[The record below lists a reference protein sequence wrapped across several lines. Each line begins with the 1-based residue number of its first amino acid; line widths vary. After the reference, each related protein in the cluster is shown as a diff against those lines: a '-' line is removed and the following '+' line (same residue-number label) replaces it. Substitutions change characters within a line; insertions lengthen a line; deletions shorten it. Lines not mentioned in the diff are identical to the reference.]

1 VSTND
6 SCGYLVGNTKP
17 FIHLYTLSVFIL
29 FSVSFSH
36 SQLLSQTEKIG
47 VEYEGGLFGE
57 GKVGGRE
64 GDGKAFTLMVFWR
77 KAIYC
82 KST

>member
-17 FIHLYTLSVFIL
+17 FIHLYTLPVFIL
-29 FSVSFSH
+29 FPVGFSH
-36 SQLLSQTEKIG
+36 SQLFITKQKKIR

-57 GKVGGRE
+57 GRRRGRE
-64 GDGKAFTLMVFWR
+64 GGRW
-77 KAIYC
+77 
-82 KST
+82 KSVHINGILEEGYLL

>member
-1 VSTND
+1 MSTND

-29 FSVSFSH
+29 FSVGFSH

-47 VEYEGGLFGE
+47 VEYEGGLFRE
-57 GKVGGRE
+57 GKVGGE
-64 GDGKAFTLMVFWR
+64 GGRW
-77 KAIYC
+77 
-82 KST
+82 KSVHINGILEEGYLL